1 MKLTYVLTP
10 ALVLALCLW
19 VAPVQADGDD
29 AAATTAPTTKQKA
42 RNGKGG
48 KGKNATAAQAGDA
61 APATD
66 GGAATTTGGGK
77 GAGKGGGKGAGKGNR
92 RGQSSTTTAT
102 PAPVVGDAQ
111 ARVDQRQQ
119 RQAQRIESGVKRG
132 SLTADEVTKLQAQ
145 QKTIA
150 DMEAQFRGDGK
161 LTRDEAGQLRQ
172 SLNDASLQI
181 WTEKRDTDGKQQSVV
196 RLGKDV
202 LLNDATAAKLED
214 PNLSRQDARTFT
226 HDFARTLELKRKLA
240 SDDLPDDQRAAL
252 QKEYNDLLT
261 KYFTVKTPAAH

>member
-1 MKLTYVLTP
+1 MKLTYALTP
-10 ALVLALCLW
+10 ALVLALGLW

-29 AAATTAPTTKQKA
+29 AAATTAPATKQKA

-48 KGKNATAAQAGDA
+48 KGKNATAAQAGDGDA
-61 APATD
+61 
-66 GGAATTTGGGK
+66 AATT
-77 GAGKGGGKGAGKGNR
+77 GAGKGGGKGGGKGNR
-92 RGQSSTTTAT
+92 RGQASATTAV
-102 PAPVVGDAQ
+102 PPPVVGDAQ

-119 RQAQRIESGVKRG
+119 VQSQRIESGVKRG

-150 DMEAQFRGDGK
+150 DMEAQFKGDGK
-161 LTRDEAGQLRQ
+161 LTKNEASQLRQ

-196 RLGKDV
+196 RLGKDTF
-202 LLNDATAAKLED
+202 LNDATAAKLED

-226 HDFARTLELKRKLA
+226 HDFGRTLELKRKLA
-240 SDDLPDDQRAAL
+240 SEDLPDDQRAAL

-261 KYFTVKTPAAH
+261 KYFTVKTPAAN